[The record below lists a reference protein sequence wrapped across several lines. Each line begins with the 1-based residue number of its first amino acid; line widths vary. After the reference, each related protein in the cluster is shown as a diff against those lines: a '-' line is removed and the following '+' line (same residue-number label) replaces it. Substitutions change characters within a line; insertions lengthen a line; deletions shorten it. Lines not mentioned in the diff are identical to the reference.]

1 MVIITL
7 KKRLC
12 MYQVTPIPAFDDNYI
27 WMLHNSNSKQA
38 VVVDPGDASVVVTA
52 LEKQGKTL
60 SAILITHHH
69 SDHTGG
75 VDALVEQYKVP
86 VYGPH
91 NCNYQGITVPLKDAD
106 KIIVMGAEFE
116 IKAIPGHTLD
126 HICYFNNHSQQPQI
140 FCGDTLFLA
149 GCGRLF
155 EGSMPQMLAAMEYFK
170 TLPDETQVYCA
181 HEYSLSNLAF
191 AKAVEPN
198 NLQLREAITR
208 CKLLR
213 ENNQPTLPS
222 SLAVER
228 LINPFLRCEQQSVI
242 DSAISI
248 NKANIN
254 SPLEVFTVLRNW
266 KNNF

>member
-155 EGSMPQMLAAMEYFK
+155 EGSMPQMLAAME
-170 TLPDETQVYCA
+170 
-181 HEYSLSNLAF
+181 
-191 AKAVEPN
+191 
-198 NLQLREAITR
+198 LREAITR

>member
-1 MVIITL
+1 
-7 KKRLC
+7 

-27 WMLHNSNSKQA
+27 WMLHNSKQA

-181 HEYSLSNLAF
+181 HEYSLSNL
-191 AKAVEPN
+191 V
-198 NLQLREAITR
+198 
-208 CKLLR
+208 
-213 ENNQPTLPS
+213 
-222 SLAVER
+222 R
-228 LINPFLRCEQQSVI
+228 LTVVQI
-242 DSAISI
+242 DSMTIAVSKKEHTPRRPGAVPGWPV
-248 NKANIN
+248 N
-254 SPLEVFTVLRNW
+254 VLSTPRGVLSLDDASLMFNLCDRLYRNGMTQ
-266 KNNF
+266 NEIHYAGVGRLRGSQH